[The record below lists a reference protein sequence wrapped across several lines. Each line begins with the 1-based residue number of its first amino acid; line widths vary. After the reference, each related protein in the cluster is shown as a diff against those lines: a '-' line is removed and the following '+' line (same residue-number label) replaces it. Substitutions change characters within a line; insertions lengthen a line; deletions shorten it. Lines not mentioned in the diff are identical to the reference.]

1 MILVAVAAWPWD
13 RVATTSSTRPSES
26 TRLVREPRCRRDT
39 TSTPRRPGTLYL
51 YETKFAQE
59 PVPYTDRKEPWW
71 TRRQKRRSQKFRDA
85 IRPEERVIPHGL
97 RNGILVQEYH
107 KRGRIGDMLRIC
119 RAEGRSD
126 PLLWVLACQT
136 TAGAIPP
143 EVLKRKRYF
152 GLGDDKAEVWDP
164 EAAREAD
171 EHTARCANEGYAA
184 EGFVDSDY
192 VLPASSSPSVDG
204 VFTGPRRRGV
214 AAARRRPSTRRALRP
229 TATPSTRGS
238 RGKRRAPRAL
248 ESRRWHM
255 ASSSTQAKR

>member
-1 MILVAVAAWPWD
+1 M
-13 RVATTSSTRPSES
+13 
-26 TRLVREPRCRRDT
+26 
-39 TSTPRRPGTLYL
+39 

-59 PVPYTDRKEPWW
+59 PVPYQDRKEPWW

-85 IRPEERVIPHGL
+85 VRPEERIIPHGL

-192 VLPASSSPSVDG
+192 VRRPRPFIKPSRRWRLHETAS
-204 VFTGPRRRGV
+204 PRRRGG
-214 AAARRRPSTRRALRP
+214 
-229 TATPSTRGS
+229 TPSTFDAT
-238 RGKRRAPRAL
+238 RAPSDSDAVDTRVAREASRAARHRVA
-248 ESRRWHM
+248 SM
-255 ASSSTQAKR
+255 APDAAGARHRVASMAHDPIVDAGEDVRASAAAAAAAASHRSGDHQEVG

>member
-1 MILVAVAAWPWD
+1 MGPRRHDVVDAAV
-13 RVATTSSTRPSES
+13 RVYAS
-26 TRLVREPRCRRDT
+26 RERTAVSPRHNVHA
-39 TSTPRRPGTLYL
+39 PRRPGTLYL

-59 PVPYTDRKEPWW
+59 PVEYEDRKEPWW

-85 IRPEERVIPHGL
+85 VRPEERVIPHGL

-126 PLLWVLACQT
+126 PLLWILACQT

-171 EHTARCANEGYAA
+171 EHTARCANEGYEK

-192 VLPASSSPSVDG
+192 VRFLCGNHRAS
-204 VFTGPRRRGV
+204 RRRRV
-214 AAARRRPSTRRALRP
+214 TPPPRPRAVARRRRCTPQNRHRRRRRP
-229 TATPSTRGS
+229 RTLKSSKNSMSGRIDV
-238 RGKRRAPRAL
+238 RICRRC
-248 ESRRWHM
+248 
-255 ASSSTQAKR
+255 

>member
-1 MILVAVAAWPWD
+1 M
-13 RVATTSSTRPSES
+13 
-26 TRLVREPRCRRDT
+26 
-39 TSTPRRPGTLYL
+39 

-59 PVPYTDRKEPWW
+59 PVPYQDRKEPWW

-85 IRPEERVIPHGL
+85 IRPEERIIPHGL

-126 PLLWVLACQT
+126 PLLWILACQT

-192 VLPASSSPSVDG
+192 VRILRWKHPFVSSAPLASC
-204 VFTGPRRRGV
+204 
-214 AAARRRPSTRRALRP
+214 
-229 TATPSTRGS
+229 
-238 RGKRRAPRAL
+238 
-248 ESRRWHM
+248 
-255 ASSSTQAKR
+255 